1 MDNRSLVAVPSLEDA
16 ENGLTP
22 RFRRVLADVREEQQ
36 ETNAAH
42 PQLAELRELAM
53 HTQTSSNFFSTPWL
67 WQPESHILA

>member
-1 MDNRSLVAVPSLEDA
+1 LDVASPE
-16 ENGLTP
+16 LTDLFSSP
-22 RFRRVLADVREEQQ
+22 PPEALADVREEQQ